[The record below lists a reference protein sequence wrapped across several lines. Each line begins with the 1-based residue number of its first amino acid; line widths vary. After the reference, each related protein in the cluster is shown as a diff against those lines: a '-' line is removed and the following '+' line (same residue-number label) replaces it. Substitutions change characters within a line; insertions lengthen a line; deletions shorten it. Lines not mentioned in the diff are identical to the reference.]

1 MEIIIQGVWCILNT
15 VDLMMA
21 LLISMLLIER
31 QFLYV
36 DQQTEEPIQVAHYAT

>member
-1 MEIIIQGVWCILNT
+1 
-15 VDLMMA
+15 MA

-36 DQQTEEPIQVAHYAT
+36 DQLKTEEPIQVAHYATWGGAHAEML